1 MANNTN
7 FKYFDNKFIFTDEGR
22 TALIAQNGGLRLAVL
37 GVIFIQGLTPVEPD
51 EMHETYRKLTY
62 ETLLSNDS
70 ILFGFKG
77 ISYQSTYNDKAKPV
91 NDTLYSNALANP
103 TKYLYGSRYIPSL
116 GVEDKQGHYYG
127 TYDFEYDKT
136 SFLWDH
142 EKNVSFAHM
151 AIIGKQYSEV
161 NDVSYNVNKTQEP
174 VLIGLAQIA
183 GNYNAETEIFRGGLQ
198 FLANQEDFMSYKVQ
212 IRFTLT
218 DEDKDMSTDMNIE
231 HIQDVIEAADKIN
244 LINNGLKTNETVKIV
259 GNTRYPEG
267 SNHHTIEED
276 LCLDNEGTIM
286 SQRSF
291 MVADAYNAD
300 DMENQFNTLGL
311 VHIIN
316 KKDDDTRYKQQLI
329 MTTVEQPESYA
340 ENEVTAYSVGML
352 LQANGEYMN
361 GIYASSAAF
370 ANSAIAGTE
379 APIFKFNNI
388 PEYDDKAVEI
398 FGSDN
403 KILGE
408 ETCDKVMFSKRN
420 AIGQPANIN
429 QYGYNTLF
437 ASDENFIFEAGA
449 NTNNTL
455 IKSNSNVIRSQAN
468 TNLLIGSDGNMVEN
482 GATVNTLI
490 ASDMNVINNGNTY
503 NNVLI
508 GTKESYFD
516 NSNNMT
522 IINGEGINAANQSNK
537 TIIGKYNVPSNADI
551 VIANG
556 TSDTSRHN
564 MFETYFTENQFRFY
578 GNDNFMFVSNT
589 GMLFNNGDAIY
600 ANTGISF
607 NRGESTYQ
615 NNYIMMNYGS
625 TVISLDFIS
634 VNRGYTQVNSTGL
647 SVNNGKTQFGEFG
660 INVDNGRSV
669 YSTDGISLNYGKVSF
684 TSAGMVYNNGN
695 TFVNSAGFATTN
707 GSYLTRYDNSGFA
720 FGNNTV
726 LASSGGLIMQS
737 TGAAVYVGLS
747 GTNNYNTVLTKDI
760 LKLAN
765 GNIVLARELTGTSP
779 NSTYMTM
786 WGNDKRASVVRP
798 CGIEYYDYENHN
810 NATLTAVGS
819 KHAQFSV
826 DVTYLCDNDDNYLI
840 AFDNIRDDLN
850 SSGWFKEMING
861 LCFGV
866 NAIND
871 IEYYLWS
878 NGWMEANNIATSGQV
893 GNYVSWG
900 HFSDQLLVWATVP
913 ELYSNITININ
924 FYENTNKCKL
934 LIPFIPIVASDKK
947 VAPYVDLYIDTYDN
961 KKDYGGTQI
970 WAWNGYNNYNSAY
983 TTHNAGGL
991 GWSSVKDNVKHAH
1004 LRMRART
1011 DNNTYMPNTMQ
1022 AWRAVSVRT

>member
-1 MANNTN
+1 MADNTN

-22 TALIAQNGGLRLAVL
+22 MALIAQNGGLRLAVL

-161 NDVSYNVNKTQEP
+161 NDVSYNVNETQEP

-231 HIQDVIEAADKIN
+231 HIQDVIAAADKIN

-352 LQANGEYMN
+352 LQANGEYMT

-370 ANSAIAGTE
+370 ASSAITGTE
-379 APIFKFNNI
+379 APIFKLNNI

-437 ASDENFIFEAGA
+437 ASDENFIFDAGA

-455 IKSNSNVIRSQAN
+455 IKSNSNVIKSHAN
-468 TNLLIGSDGNMVEN
+468 TNLLIGSDANMVEN
-482 GATVNTLI
+482 GAAVNTLI
-490 ASDMNVINNGNTY
+490 ASDLNVINNDNTY

-508 GTKESYFD
+508 GTKRSYFD

-522 IINGEGINAANQSNK
+522 IINGEGIDAANQSNK

-556 TSDTSRHN
+556 ISDTSRHN
-564 MFETYFTENQFRFY
+564 MFEAYFAVNQFRFY
-578 GNDNFMFVSNT
+578 GDDNFMFVSNT
-589 GMLFNNGDAIY
+589 GMAFNNGDAIY
-600 ANTGISF
+600 ANNGISF
-607 NRGESTYQ
+607 NQGESTYK
-615 NNYIMMNYGS
+615 NNYIMMNHGA
-625 TVISLDFIS
+625 TVISPDYIS

-647 SVNNGKTQFGEFG
+647 SVNNGKTQFGEYG

-669 YSTDGISLNYGKVSF
+669 YSTAGISLDYGKVSF
-684 TSAGMVYNNGN
+684 TSAGMVFNNGN
-695 TFVNSAGFATTN
+695 TFVNSDGFATSN
-707 GSYLTRYDNSGFA
+707 GSYITHYDNSGFA
-720 FGNNTV
+720 FGNNQV
-726 LASSGGLIMQS
+726 EASTGGLIMRQPS
-737 TGAAVYVGLS
+737 AAVIIGVNGQYGY
-747 GTNNYNTVLTKDI
+747 TTTLTRDT
-760 LKLAN
+760 LKIAN
-765 GNIVLARELTGTSP
+765 GNIVLTRGLTGTDP
-779 NSTYMTM
+779 ASTYMTL

-798 CGIEYYDYENHN
+798 YSIEYYDYENHN
-810 NATLTAVGS
+810 NAVLTAVGS

-826 DVTYLCDNDDNYLI
+826 DVTYLCDNDGAYLV

-850 SSGWFKEMING
+850 SSGWFNEMIKG

-866 NAIND
+866 RGAD
-871 IEYYLWS
+871 KTEYYLWS
-878 NGWMEANNIATSGQV
+878 TGWIESDNITSTGQV
-893 GNYVSWG
+893 GSNVEWMHSD
-900 HFSDQLLVWATVP
+900 DQLLVWSTVP

-924 FYENTNKCKL
+924 FYEYTDNCKL
-934 LIPFIPIVASDKK
+934 LIPFIPIVNSDKK
-947 VAPYVDLYIDTYDN
+947 VAPYIDLYIDTYSD
-961 KKDYGGTQI
+961 KKDYGGTEI
-970 WAWNGYNNYNSAY
+970 WAWNAYNNYNPDY
-983 TTHNAGGL
+983 TAHNAGGL
-991 GWSSVKDNVKHAH
+991 QWNRIKDNVKHAH

-1011 DNNTYMPNTMQ
+1011 EGNKYMPNTMQ
-1022 AWRAVSVRT
+1022 AWRTVSFRT